1 MNRAERRAR
10 EKEKKKDSNKKVEA
24 MAWFRSLPPAKQT
37 LIDSLVKIEA
47 RKENDSLLKAIDR
60 CFSAAVFEELENL
73 EWEDVKRIIDK
84 SAELMLDDAHKMKNL
99 KESLGGSYD
108 MAIKKINEEMA
119 PEVEKRVRELIKDG
133 YNQKV
138 SVKMLIEEFNTLSTA
153 ILTNAYKRTKAI
165 VSEEEKLKK
174 IAEQEEKAKDV
185 SNRIKEVLGEPDKEL
200 EDALEYIFEDDLKE
214 DVKDNVTD
222 ENKAH
227 TEEKDNKGI
236 NTPKEIEKANID
248 ENNKTETMVKN
259 KNSKLKV
266 VKEITKV
273 IEREVQGEYGLYNIK
288 GSVVTVDEEFA
299 FSNVEDVN
307 CWASAEREDL
317 LKQMEEIKGKIN
329 HINSCEK
336 EAIEVIETFMN
347 I

>member
-84 SAELMLDDAHKMKNL
+84 STELMLDDAHKMKNL
-99 KESLGGSYD
+99 KGSLGGSYD

-174 IAEQEEKAKDV
+174 IAEQEEKT
-185 SNRIKEVLGEPDKEL
+185 N
-200 EDALEYIFEDDLKE
+200 
-214 DVKDNVTD
+214 
-222 ENKAH
+222 
-227 TEEKDNKGI
+227 TE
-236 NTPKEIEKANID
+236 
-248 ENNKTETMVKN
+248 ENNKVKTTVKN

-266 VKEITKV
+266 IKEVTKV

-317 LKQMEEIKGKIN
+317 LKQMEEIKGKLI
-329 HINSCEK
+329 I
-336 EAIEVIETFMN
+336 
-347 I
+347 

>member
-1 MNRAERRAR
+1 MNRAERRVR

-99 KESLGGSYD
+99 KGSLGGSYD

-153 ILTNAYKRTKAI
+153 MLTNAYKRTKAI

-174 IAEQEEKAKDV
+174 IAEQEEKDV
-185 SNRIKEVLGEPDKEL
+185 SNRIKEVLGESDKEL
-200 EDALEYIFEDDLKE
+200 EDAIEYIFKDELKE
-214 DVKDNVTD
+214 DVKESVKS

-227 TEEKDNKGI
+227 TEEKEDKGI
-236 NTPKEIEKANID
+236 NIPKEVEKTNTE
-248 ENNKTETMVKN
+248 ENNKVKTTVKN

-266 VKEITKV
+266 IKEVTKV

-288 GSVVTVDEEFA
+288 GSVVTVDEEYSFE
-299 FSNVEDVN
+299 NIEDVKS
-307 CWASAEREDL
+307 WANFEREEL
-317 LKQMEEIKGKIN
+317 IKRIEELKLKIE
-329 HINSCEK
+329 HINSCEN

>member
-1 MNRAERRAR
+1 MNRAERRVR

-24 MAWFRSLPPAKQT
+24 MAWFRSLTPAKQT

-99 KESLGGSYD
+99 KGSLGGSYD

-153 ILTNAYKRTKAI
+153 MLTNAYKRTKAI

-174 IAEQEEKAKDV
+174 IAEREEKDV
-185 SNRIKEVLGEPDKEL
+185 SNRIKEVLGESDKEL
-200 EDALEYIFEDDLKE
+200 EDAIEYIFKDELKE
-214 DVKDNVTD
+214 DVKESVKS

-227 TEEKDNKGI
+227 TEEKEDKGI
-236 NTPKEIEKANID
+236 NIPKEVEKTNTE
-248 ENNKTETMVKN
+248 ENNKVKTTVKN

-266 VKEITKV
+266 IKEVTKV

-329 HINSCEK
+329 HINSCEN

>member
-1 MNRAERRAR
+1 
-10 EKEKKKDSNKKVEA
+10 
-24 MAWFRSLPPAKQT
+24 
-37 LIDSLVKIEA
+37 
-47 RKENDSLLKAIDR
+47 
-60 CFSAAVFEELENL
+60 
-73 EWEDVKRIIDK
+73 
-84 SAELMLDDAHKMKNL
+84 
-99 KESLGGSYD
+99 
-108 MAIKKINEEMA
+108 
-119 PEVEKRVRELIKDG
+119 
-133 YNQKV
+133 
-138 SVKMLIEEFNTLSTA
+138 MLIEEFNTLSTA

-174 IAEQEEKAKDV
+174 IAEQEEKT
-185 SNRIKEVLGEPDKEL
+185 N
-200 EDALEYIFEDDLKE
+200 
-214 DVKDNVTD
+214 
-222 ENKAH
+222 
-227 TEEKDNKGI
+227 TE
-236 NTPKEIEKANID
+236 
-248 ENNKTETMVKN
+248 ENNKVKTTVKN

-266 VKEITKV
+266 IKEVTKV

-329 HINSCEK
+329 HINSCEN

>member
-47 RKENDSLLKAIDR
+47 RKENDSLLQAIDR

-174 IAEQEEKAKDV
+174 IAEQEEKT
-185 SNRIKEVLGEPDKEL
+185 N
-200 EDALEYIFEDDLKE
+200 
-214 DVKDNVTD
+214 
-222 ENKAH
+222 
-227 TEEKDNKGI
+227 TE
-236 NTPKEIEKANID
+236 
-248 ENNKTETMVKN
+248 ENNKVKTTVKN

-266 VKEITKV
+266 IKEVTKV

-329 HINSCEK
+329 HINSCEN

>member
-10 EKEKKKDSNKKVEA
+10 EKEKKKEDNKKVEA
-24 MAWFRSLPPAKQT
+24 LAWFRSLPPAKQT
-37 LIDSLVKIEA
+37 LIDSLVKIES
-47 RKENDSLLKAIDR
+47 KKDNDSLLQAIDR
-60 CFSAAVFEELENL
+60 CFSAAVIQEFENL
-73 EWEDVKRIIDK
+73 EWVDIERIIDK
-84 SAELMLDDAHKMKNL
+84 SAELMLDDAHKMKSL
-99 KESLGGSYD
+99 KDSLGGSYD
-108 MAIKKINEEMA
+108 MAVKKINEVMA
-119 PEVEKRVRELIKDG
+119 PEVEKRVRELIKEG

-153 ILTNAYKRTKAI
+153 MLTNAYKRTKSI
-165 VSEEEKLKK
+165 VAEEEKLKK
-174 IAEQEEKAKDV
+174 IAEQEEKSKDV
-185 SNRIKEVLGEPDKEL
+185 SNRIKEVLGESDKEL
-200 EDALEYIFEDDLKE
+200 EDALEYIFADDLKE

-236 NTPKEIEKANID
+236 NTPKEIEKANIK
-248 ENNKTETMVKN
+248 ENGKVETTV

-266 VKEITKV
+266 IKEVTKV

-288 GSVVTVDEEFA
+288 GSVVTVDEEFT
-299 FSNVEDVN
+299 FRNIKDVN
-307 CWASAEREDL
+307 CWASDEREDL
-317 LKQMEEIKGKIN
+317 LKQMEEIKAKIN
-329 HINSCEK
+329 HINSCEQ

>member
-1 MNRAERRAR
+1 MNRAERRVR

-60 CFSAAVFEELENL
+60 CFSAAVFEEVENL

-99 KESLGGSYD
+99 KGSLGGSYD

-153 ILTNAYKRTKAI
+153 MLTNAYKRTKAI

-174 IAEQEEKAKDV
+174 IAEREEKDV
-185 SNRIKEVLGEPDKEL
+185 SNRIKEVLGESDKEL
-200 EDALEYIFEDDLKE
+200 EDAIEYIFKDELKE
-214 DVKDNVTD
+214 DVKESVKS

-227 TEEKDNKGI
+227 TEEKEDKGI
-236 NTPKEIEKANID
+236 NIPKEVEKTNTE
-248 ENNKTETMVKN
+248 ENNKVKTTVKN

-266 VKEITKV
+266 IKEVTKV

-329 HINSCEK
+329 HINSCEN

>member
-1 MNRAERRAR
+1 MNRAERRVR

-99 KESLGGSYD
+99 KGSLGGSYD

-153 ILTNAYKRTKAI
+153 MLTNAYKRTKAI

-174 IAEQEEKAKDV
+174 IAEREEKDV
-185 SNRIKEVLGEPDKEL
+185 SNRIKEVLGESDKEL
-200 EDALEYIFEDDLKE
+200 EDAIEYIFKDELKE
-214 DVKDNVTD
+214 DVKG

-227 TEEKDNKGI
+227 TEEKEDKGI
-236 NTPKEIEKANID
+236 NIPKEVEKTNTE
-248 ENNKTETMVKN
+248 ENNKVKTTVKN

-266 VKEITKV
+266 IKEVTKV

-329 HINSCEK
+329 HINSCEN

>member
-24 MAWFRSLPPAKQT
+24 LAWLRSLPPAKQI

-84 SAELMLDDAHKMKNL
+84 SAELMLDDAYKMKNL

-153 ILTNAYKRTKAI
+153 ILTNAYKKTKAI
-165 VSEEEKLKK
+165 IKDEENIKK
-174 IAEQEEKAKDV
+174 ISEKKESAENVNKIKDAM
-185 SNRIKEVLGEPDKEL
+185 GEPDKEVA
-200 EDALEYIFEDDLKE
+200 DALEYIFEDELKE
-214 DVKDNVTD
+214 NLNNKKGIY
-222 ENKAH
+222 ENKD
-227 TEEKDNKGI
+227 EIQE
-236 NTPKEIEKANID
+236 KEI
-248 ENNKTETMVKN
+248 
-259 KNSKLKV
+259 KNSKLKI

-299 FSNVEDVN
+299 FSSAKDVN
-307 CWASAEREDL
+307 CWASAERENL
-317 LKQMEEIKGKIN
+317 LKQIEEIKSKIN
-329 HINSCEK
+329 HINSCEH

>member
-1 MNRAERRAR
+1 MNRAERRVR

-153 ILTNAYKRTKAI
+153 MLTNAYKRTKAI

-174 IAEQEEKAKDV
+174 IAEQEEKDV
-185 SNRIKEVLGEPDKEL
+185 SNKIKEVLGESDKEL
-200 EDALEYIFEDDLKE
+200 EDAIEYIFKDELKE
-214 DVKDNVTD
+214 DIKECVKS

-227 TEEKDNKGI
+227 TEEKEDKGI
-236 NTPKEIEKANID
+236 NIPKEVEKTNTE
-248 ENNKTETMVKN
+248 ENNKVKTTVKN

-266 VKEITKV
+266 IKEVTKV

-288 GSVVTVDEEFA
+288 GSVVTVDEEYSFE
-299 FSNVEDVN
+299 NIEDVKS
-307 CWASAEREDL
+307 WANFEREEL
-317 LKQMEEIKGKIN
+317 IKRIEELKLKIE
-329 HINSCEK
+329 HINSCEN

>member
-60 CFSAAVFEELENL
+60 CFSVAVFEELENL

-174 IAEQEEKAKDV
+174 IAEQEEKT
-185 SNRIKEVLGEPDKEL
+185 N
-200 EDALEYIFEDDLKE
+200 
-214 DVKDNVTD
+214 
-222 ENKAH
+222 
-227 TEEKDNKGI
+227 TE
-236 NTPKEIEKANID
+236 
-248 ENNKTETMVKN
+248 ENNKVKTTVKN

-266 VKEITKV
+266 IKEVTKV

-329 HINSCEK
+329 HINSCEN

>member
-47 RKENDSLLKAIDR
+47 RKENDSLLQAIDR

-84 SAELMLDDAHKMKNL
+84 STELMLDDAHKMKNL
-99 KESLGGSYD
+99 KGSLGGSYD

-174 IAEQEEKAKDV
+174 IAEQEEKT
-185 SNRIKEVLGEPDKEL
+185 N
-200 EDALEYIFEDDLKE
+200 
-214 DVKDNVTD
+214 
-222 ENKAH
+222 
-227 TEEKDNKGI
+227 TE
-236 NTPKEIEKANID
+236 
-248 ENNKTETMVKN
+248 ENNKVKTTVKN

-266 VKEITKV
+266 IKEVTKV

-329 HINSCEK
+329 HINSCEN

>member
-10 EKEKKKDSNKKVEA
+10 EKEKKKEENKKVEA
-24 MAWFRSLPPAKQT
+24 LAWYRSLPPAKQT
-37 LIDSLVKIEA
+37 LISSLAKIES
-47 RKENDSLLKAIDR
+47 KKDNDSLLQAIDR
-60 CFSAAVFEELENL
+60 CFSAAIIQEFENL
-73 EWEDVKRIIDK
+73 DWSDIERILNK
-84 SAELMLDDAHKMKNL
+84 SAELMLDDAQKMKSL
-99 KESLGGSYD
+99 KDSLGGSCD
-108 MAIKKINEEMA
+108 MAVKKINEVMA
-119 PEVEKRVRELIKDG
+119 PEVEKRVRELIKEG

-153 ILTNAYKRTKAI
+153 MLTNAYKRTKAI
-165 VSEEEKLKK
+165 VAEEEKLKK
-174 IAEQEEKAKDV
+174 IAEQEEKSKDV
-185 SNRIKEVLGEPDKEL
+185 SNRIKEVLGEPDEEL

-236 NTPKEIEKANID
+236 NTPKEIEKANIE
-248 ENNKTETMVKN
+248 ENNKPETMVKN

-273 IEREVQGEYGLYNIK
+273 IERYVQGEYGLYNIK

-299 FSNVEDVN
+299 FSSAKDVN

-317 LKQMEEIKGKIN
+317 LKQMEEIKAKIN
-329 HINSCEK
+329 HINSCEQ

>member
-10 EKEKKKDSNKKVEA
+10 EKEKKKEDNKKVEA

-153 ILTNAYKRTKAI
+153 ILTNAYKKTKAI
-165 VSEEEKLKK
+165 IKDEENIKK
-174 IAEQEEKAKDV
+174 ISEKKESAENVNKIKDAM
-185 SNRIKEVLGEPDKEL
+185 GEPDKEVA
-200 EDALEYIFEDDLKE
+200 DALEYIFEDELKE
-214 DVKDNVTD
+214 NLNNKKGIY
-222 ENKAH
+222 ENKD
-227 TEEKDNKGI
+227 EIQE
-236 NTPKEIEKANID
+236 KEI
-248 ENNKTETMVKN
+248 
-259 KNSKLKV
+259 KNSKLKI

-299 FSNVEDVN
+299 FSSAKDVN

-317 LKQMEEIKGKIN
+317 LK
-329 HINSCEK
+329 
-336 EAIEVIETFMN
+336 
-347 I
+347 

>member
-24 MAWFRSLPPAKQT
+24 LAWLRSLPPVKQT

-153 ILTNAYKRTKAI
+153 ILTNAYKKTKAI
-165 VSEEEKLKK
+165 IKDEENIKK
-174 IAEQEEKAKDV
+174 ISEKKESAENVNKIKDAM
-185 SNRIKEVLGEPDKEL
+185 GEPDKEVA
-200 EDALEYIFEDDLKE
+200 DVLEYIFEDELKE
-214 DVKDNVTD
+214 NLNNKKGIY
-222 ENKAH
+222 ENKD
-227 TEEKDNKGI
+227 EIQE
-236 NTPKEIEKANID
+236 KEI
-248 ENNKTETMVKN
+248 
-259 KNSKLKV
+259 KNSKLKI

-299 FSNVEDVN
+299 FSSAKDVN
-307 CWASAEREDL
+307 CWASAERENL
-317 LKQMEEIKGKIN
+317 LKQIEEIKSKIN
-329 HINSCEK
+329 HINSCEH

>member
-1 MNRAERRAR
+1 
-10 EKEKKKDSNKKVEA
+10 
-24 MAWFRSLPPAKQT
+24 
-37 LIDSLVKIEA
+37 
-47 RKENDSLLKAIDR
+47 
-60 CFSAAVFEELENL
+60 
-73 EWEDVKRIIDK
+73 
-84 SAELMLDDAHKMKNL
+84 
-99 KESLGGSYD
+99 

-153 ILTNAYKRTKAI
+153 ILTNAYKKTKAI
-165 VSEEEKLKK
+165 IKDEENIKK
-174 IAEQEEKAKDV
+174 ISEKKESAENVNKNKDAM
-185 SNRIKEVLGEPDKEL
+185 GEPDKEVA
-200 EDALEYIFEDDLKE
+200 DALEYIFEDELKE
-214 DVKDNVTD
+214 NLNNKKGID
-222 ENKAH
+222 ENKD
-227 TEEKDNKGI
+227 EIQE
-236 NTPKEIEKANID
+236 KEI
-248 ENNKTETMVKN
+248 
-259 KNSKLKV
+259 KNSKLKI

-329 HINSCEK
+329 HINSCEQ

>member
-24 MAWFRSLPPAKQT
+24 LAWLRSLPPAKQT

-84 SAELMLDDAHKMKNL
+84 SAELMLDDAYKMKNL

-138 SVKMLIEEFNTLSTA
+138 SVKILIEEFNTLSTA
-153 ILTNAYKRTKAI
+153 ILTNAYKKTKAI
-165 VSEEEKLKK
+165 IKDEENIKK
-174 IAEQEEKAKDV
+174 ISEKKESAENVNKIKDAM
-185 SNRIKEVLGEPDKEL
+185 GEPDKEVA
-200 EDALEYIFEDDLKE
+200 DALEYIFEDELKE
-214 DVKDNVTD
+214 NLNNKKGIY
-222 ENKAH
+222 ENKD
-227 TEEKDNKGI
+227 EIQE
-236 NTPKEIEKANID
+236 KEI
-248 ENNKTETMVKN
+248 
-259 KNSKLKV
+259 KNSKLKI

-288 GSVVTVDEEFA
+288 GSVVTVDEEFV
-299 FSNVEDVN
+299 FSSAKDVN
-307 CWASAEREDL
+307 CWASAERENL
-317 LKQMEEIKGKIN
+317 LKQIEEIKSKIN
-329 HINSCEK
+329 HINSCEH